1 LLGSTV
7 NLLVS
12 PTHLQKPCVHS
23 ISPNSGAATLETRN
37 WFSRGDPPE
46 PTKQGVIF
54 VHPRNICQESL
65 CVMACF
71 AAPFGSVLGCSP
83 LIAAGQFFEHS
94 GFQQMIDDVQSTRL
108 PNGIV
113 VLTEHMPGL
122 RSVTAG
128 IWIRKG
134 SRHESPELNGIC
146 HFIEHAVFKGTQ
158 RRTAHD
164 IAVESDRLGGHLD
177 AYTTHEMTGFAVK
190 VADTSLA
197 EALDLL
203 GDMVAHPRFDQEDL
217 EREQK
222 VIIEEMKM
230 VEDTPDELLG
240 ELFNS
245 AYFPNQPL
253 GRPIEGTKETVPTF
267 DHKTTVGFHA
277 REFSYNNLV
286 IAAAGNVSHG
296 RLLELVGR
304 SFDGCEGGTATR
316 PNPISNSRPRPA
328 APILIEQKS
337 ELEQAHL
344 VIATP
349 WPDAL
354 SEDRYA
360 ASLLASVIGGGT
372 SSRLWQK
379 IREER
384 GLAYSVGAGGSAF
397 SDVGVFNVYA
407 GTSPEQLDEVVDLSL
422 EALRDVVN
430 HNVSE
435 EELRIA
441 KEQAIASIL
450 LGLESSSARA
460 STLARQ
466 EIIHGRRISP
476 DEVIEKI
483 RAVTLDQL
491 REIAQTYFGSNM
503 VSLGA
508 LGNLNGFKVDRARL
522 EI

>member
-1 LLGSTV
+1 
-7 NLLVS
+7 
-12 PTHLQKPCVHS
+12 
-23 ISPNSGAATLETRN
+23 
-37 WFSRGDPPE
+37 
-46 PTKQGVIF
+46 
-54 VHPRNICQESL
+54 
-65 CVMACF
+65 
-71 AAPFGSVLGCSP
+71 
-83 LIAAGQFFEHS
+83 
-94 GFQQMIDDVQSTRL
+94 MIDDVQSTRL

-128 IWIRKG
+128 IWVRRG

-164 IAVESDRLGGHLD
+164 IAIETDRLGGHLD
-177 AYTTHEMTGFAVK
+177 AYTTHEMTGFAIK
-190 VADTSLA
+190 VADTALA
-197 EALDLL
+197 EAVDLL
-203 GDMVAHPRFDQEDL
+203 TDLVAHPRFDQEDL

-222 VIIEEMKM
+222 VILEEMKM

-240 ELFNS
+240 ELFNA

-267 DHKTTVGFHA
+267 DHKVTVGYHA
-277 REFSYNNLV
+277 REFSYPNLV
-286 IAAAGNVSHG
+286 IAAAGNVDHN
-296 RLLELVGR
+296 RLLELIGR
-304 SFDGCEGGTATR
+304 AFAGCDAGVSHL
-316 PNPISNSRPRPA
+316 PNPVIGSSPRPA
-328 APILIEQKS
+328 APILIEQKN

-349 WPDAL
+349 WPNAL

-372 SSRLWQK
+372 SSRLWQQV
-379 IREER
+379 REDR

-422 EALRDVVN
+422 AALREAVN
-430 HNVSE
+430 SNVSD

-441 KEQAIASIL
+441 QEQAIASIL

-476 DEVIEKI
+476 DEVVEKI
-483 RAVTLDQL
+483 RKVTADEL
-491 REIAQTYFGSNM
+491 REIAQTYFRSEQ

-508 LGNLNGFKVDRARL
+508 LGNLNSFKIDRSRL

>member
-1 LLGSTV
+1 
-7 NLLVS
+7 
-12 PTHLQKPCVHS
+12 
-23 ISPNSGAATLETRN
+23 
-37 WFSRGDPPE
+37 
-46 PTKQGVIF
+46 
-54 VHPRNICQESL
+54 
-65 CVMACF
+65 
-71 AAPFGSVLGCSP
+71 
-83 LIAAGQFFEHS
+83 
-94 GFQQMIDDVQSTRL
+94 MIDDVQSTKL

-113 VLTEHMPGL
+113 ILTEHMPGL
-122 RSVTAG
+122 RSVTVG
-128 IWIRKG
+128 IWVRRG
-134 SRHESPELNGIC
+134 SRHESPALNGIC

-164 IAVESDRLGGHLD
+164 IAVETDRLGGHFD
-177 AYTTHEMTGFAVK
+177 AYTTHEMTGFALK
-190 VADTSLA
+190 VADTSLY
-197 EALDLL
+197 EAVDLL
-203 GDMVAHPRFDQEDL
+203 GDLVAHPRFDQEDL

-222 VIIEEMKM
+222 VILEEMKM

-240 ELFNS
+240 ELFNA
-245 AYFPNQPL
+245 AYFPNQAL

-277 REFSYNNLV
+277 REFSYSNLV
-286 IAAAGNVSHG
+286 VAAAGNVNHE
-296 RLLELVGR
+296 RLLELIGR
-304 SFDGCEGGTATR
+304 AFDGCEGIGAR
-316 PNPISNSRPRPA
+316 PSTLAGGPPRPA
-328 APILIEQKS
+328 APILVEQKS

-372 SSRLWQK
+372 SSRLWQQ

-422 EALRDVVN
+422 EALRDVVTT
-430 HNVSE
+430 NVSE
-435 EELRIA
+435 GELNIVQ
-441 KEQAIASIL
+441 EQAIASIL

-466 EIIHGRRISP
+466 EIIHRRRISP
-476 DEVIEKI
+476 DEVVEKI
-483 RAVTLDQL
+483 RAVTPEHL
-491 REIAQTYFGSNM
+491 REIARQYFKSENL
-503 VSLGA
+503 SLGA
-508 LGNLNGFKVDRARL
+508 LGNLNGFKVDRSRL

>member
-1 LLGSTV
+1 
-7 NLLVS
+7 
-12 PTHLQKPCVHS
+12 
-23 ISPNSGAATLETRN
+23 
-37 WFSRGDPPE
+37 
-46 PTKQGVIF
+46 
-54 VHPRNICQESL
+54 
-65 CVMACF
+65 
-71 AAPFGSVLGCSP
+71 
-83 LIAAGQFFEHS
+83 
-94 GFQQMIDDVQSTRL
+94 MIDDVQSTRL
-108 PNGIV
+108 PNGLT

-122 RSVTAG
+122 RSVTIG
-128 IWIRKG
+128 IWVRRG
-134 SRHESPELNGIC
+134 SRHESAELNGMS

-158 RRTAHD
+158 RRTARD
-164 IAVESDRLGGHLD
+164 IAVETDRLGGHFD
-177 AYTTHEMTGFAVK
+177 AYTTHEMIGFATK

-197 EALDLL
+197 EAVDLL
-203 GDMVAHPRFDQEDL
+203 GDLVSHPRFDQEDL

-222 VIIEEMKM
+222 VILEEMKM

-240 ELFNS
+240 ELFNA

-253 GRPIEGTKETVPTF
+253 GRPIEGTKDTVPTF
-267 DHKTTVGFHA
+267 DHKATLAFHA
-277 REFSYNNLV
+277 REFSFTNLV
-286 IAAAGNVSHG
+286 IAAAGNIDHQ
-296 RLLELVGR
+296 RLLDLVGR
-304 SFDGCEGGTATR
+304 AFDGCEGGTAAR
-316 PNPISNSRPRPA
+316 PTPIDIPRPRPA

-337 ELEQAHL
+337 ELEQVHL

-354 SEDRYA
+354 SENRYA

-384 GLAYSVGAGGSAF
+384 GLAYSVGAGGSSF

-407 GTSPEQLDEVVDLSL
+407 GTSTEQLDEVVDLSL
-422 EALRDVVN
+422 QALREVVHSDVTG
-430 HNVSE
+430 
-435 EELRIA
+435 EELRIV

-476 DEVIEKI
+476 DEVVEKI
-483 RAVTLDQL
+483 RSTTPDDL
-491 REIAQTYFGSNM
+491 REIAKTYFRSEA

-508 LGNLNGFKVDRARL
+508 LGNLNGFKVDRTRL
-522 EI
+522 SLS

>member
-1 LLGSTV
+1 
-7 NLLVS
+7 
-12 PTHLQKPCVHS
+12 
-23 ISPNSGAATLETRN
+23 
-37 WFSRGDPPE
+37 
-46 PTKQGVIF
+46 
-54 VHPRNICQESL
+54 
-65 CVMACF
+65 
-71 AAPFGSVLGCSP
+71 
-83 LIAAGQFFEHS
+83 
-94 GFQQMIDDVQSTRL
+94 MIDDVQSTKL

-113 VLTEHMPGL
+113 ILTEHMPGL
-122 RSVTAG
+122 RSVTVG
-128 IWIRKG
+128 IWVRRG
-134 SRHESPELNGIC
+134 SRHESPALNGIC
-146 HFIEHAVFKGTQ
+146 HFIEHAVFKGTR

-164 IAVESDRLGGHLD
+164 IAVETDRLGGHFD
-177 AYTTHEMTGFAVK
+177 AYTTHEMTGFALK
-190 VADTSLA
+190 VADTSLY
-197 EALDLL
+197 EAVDLL
-203 GDMVAHPRFDQEDL
+203 GDLVAHPRFDQEDL

-222 VIIEEMKM
+222 VILEEMKM

-240 ELFNS
+240 ELFNA
-245 AYFPNQPL
+245 AYFPNQSL

-277 REFSYNNLV
+277 REFSYSNLV
-286 IAAAGNVSHG
+286 VAAAGNVNHE
-296 RLLELVGR
+296 RLLDLIGR
-304 SFDGCEGGTATR
+304 AFDGCEGVGAR
-316 PNPISNSRPRPA
+316 PSTLAGGPPRPA
-328 APILIEQKS
+328 APILVEQKS

-372 SSRLWQK
+372 SSRLWQQ

-422 EALRDVVN
+422 EALRDVVTT
-430 HNVSE
+430 NVSE
-435 EELRIA
+435 GELSIVQ
-441 KEQAIASIL
+441 EQAIASIL

-466 EIIHGRRISP
+466 EIIHRRRISP
-476 DEVIEKI
+476 DEVVEKI
-483 RAVTLDQL
+483 RAVTPEHL
-491 REIAQTYFGSNM
+491 REIARQYFKSENL
-503 VSLGA
+503 SLGA
-508 LGNLNGFKVDRARL
+508 LGNLNGFKVDRSRL